1 MSHRVKI
8 FYAVNVV
15 TCFQWYLNSR
25 LIFIVI
31 LWITPGEVWFANV
44 QLAEARPSK
53 IWIFC
58 TRPEKNVLPS
68 LWENIYHSG
77 TCNYHTTRSPVSI
90 DDWAR
95 EALADIR
102 KSLRLN
108 STGLSRELLK
118 LAREANYKES
128 RQCFPASDIT
138 LSTRAFRVKYN
149 GSNNSLYALV
159 TAEEQSGRVVAIS
172 TNYSP
177 SAVEQH
183 YQYTSN
189 YEERMSR
196 GRWHI
201 MSSAKSYL
209 LCGGIPCLILITA
222 RQFYI
227 KTIRECW

>member
-1 MSHRVKI
+1 MYCHHCEK
-8 FYAVNVV
+8 
-15 TCFQWYLNSR
+15 T
-25 LIFIVI
+25 FITLEHVI
-31 LWITPGEVWFANV
+31 TTPRGA
-44 QLAEARPSK
+44 QLALMIEQ
-53 IWIFC
+53 
-58 TRPEKNVLPS
+58 
-68 LWENIYHSG
+68 G
-77 TCNYHTTRSPVSI
+77 
-90 DDWAR
+90 

-102 KSLRLN
+102 KSLLLN

-172 TNYSP
+172 TNYSS